1 MPLVELVVPCYN
13 ESEVLGLF
21 YDEIKKVT
29 GKIDGYDFGF
39 IFVNDGSKD
48 KTLDIL
54 RELSQKDSSVK
65 YISFS
70 RNFGKESAMYAG
82 LKYSQADYVGIL
94 DADLQHSPDL
104 IPEMLG
110 ALENG
115 YDVAAARRCDRKG
128 EAKIKSKFSD
138 FFYKVINKISDV
150 EIENGAQDF
159 RIMKRKVVDAL
170 LSMPEYNRFSKGLF
184 SWVGFNTKWFEHENR
199 ERAAGKTKW
208 SFMKL
213 THYAIDGIIGF
224 STAPLKL
231 ALYVGS
237 LTSIV
242 GFIYAIYIIIKTLI
256 LGSDTP
262 GFPSIMCILLILG
275 GLILLS
281 LGIIGEYLARLYL
294 EVKNRPIFLINET
307 NVEVRENGKQS

>member
-1 MPLVELVVPCYN
+1 MPFVELVVPCYN

-21 YDEIKKVT
+21 YDEVKRVT
-29 GKIDGYDFGF
+29 NQIAGYDFGF

-48 KTLDIL
+48 STLDIL
-54 RELSQKDSSVK
+54 RELSQKDKSVK

-82 LKYSQADYVGIL
+82 LKYSQADFVGIL

-104 IPEMLG
+104 IPEMLN
-110 ALENG
+110 ALESG
-115 YDVAAARRCDRKG
+115 YDVAAARRCDRNG

-242 GFIYAIYIIIKTLI
+242 GFIYAVYIVIKTLI

-307 NVEVRENGKQS
+307 NLEVNDNGKQS